1 MTGNVFMRGEGQLR
15 RSVLAL
21 VQRIRPDPMR
31 DRLGDSTAVVAATI
45 SANDDLSV
53 SRRVALLPFNT
64 GVVSALIALGSQV
77 LIARWLG
84 EHEYGVFVIV
94 WVTAVIVGG
103 LASIVQQILKNQR
116 FQVSPLRF
124 IPQYIE
130 LKRDGL
136 LRGIVIG
143 APIFGLASATVIA
156 SIGAG
161 ALWLFGDVLSSY
173 YVMPLFLAAI
183 CLPMLALSE
192 IQDGIARAF
201 IWPGLALAPT
211 FILRPVAIIAFM
223 WLALRFG
230 GPASAVTA
238 MWATIAACYLVTCLQ
253 ALAL

>member
-31 DRLGDSTAVVAATI
+31 DRLGDFTAVVAATI

-53 SRRVALLPFNT
+53 SRRLALLPFNT

-103 LASIVQQILKNQR
+103 LASIG

>member
-1 MTGNVFMRGEGQLR
+1 MTGNVFMRGDGQLR

-31 DRLGDSTAVVAATI
+31 DRLGDFTAVVAATI

-103 LASIVQQILKNQR
+103 LASIG
-116 FQVSPLRF
+116 FQVPPLRF

-201 IWPGLALAPT
+201 IWPSLALAPT

>member
-1 MTGNVFMRGEGQLR
+1 MSSGYGPTRCAIDSAISR
-15 RSVLAL
+15 RSSPRRS
-21 VQRIRPDPMR
+21 QQTTTFQSR
-31 DRLGDSTAVVAATI
+31 AV
-45 SANDDLSV
+45 
-53 SRRVALLPFNT
+53 VALLPFNT

-103 LASIVQQILKNQR
+103 LASIG